1 MNNIEN
7 PEKKNHEYAVK
18 LFEIAAKT
26 AQQIEDDYDK
36 IEALNDLA
44 CAYYQANYKDRA
56 LNVLALAVSR
66 INQIDS
72 EATKAF
78 LLNKVASKY
87 IEIGHSDHAALMLE
101 SSLLLT
107 NRLEPSD
114 SRDYTIIDIA
124 FNYASIGQYEKSL
137 AVSEIVEDEW
147 KKVSKLFTDL
157 IWYYVEAGKHEQVQE
172 IIKSFKSDLW
182 LLEEAA
188 ISYAQQGECQRAI
201 QINEEITDRQSK
213 SLTLIAIGDRYID
226 DGEIGKALDIL
237 DRARDL
243 ASNLQKNHTKSWLL
257 DVIAKKYAK
266 AGRKDL
272 AMQILPKSMSFN
284 QIAYSLI
291 AAKDYQEAIE
301 LTESKQ
307 QHFTVLE
314 RVRIYSN
321 VAREYLKHEQK
332 EMAVSLLDKA
342 TAIADTLDSKIAKI
356 EIQIEIAQLYA
367 EAKQQERAIA
377 ILNTTARTVKMIE
390 NKLVIGNELRNLAS
404 SFAALGCLEKAIEIA
419 KLVTIDRE
427 QVKVYT
433 EVALSIVSTNKKSNS
448 ERKKRMAIVS

>member
-1 MNNIEN
+1 MNTIDN
-7 PEKKNHEYAVK
+7 PHPKTNEYAVK
-18 LFEIAAKT
+18 LFEIAVKT
-26 AQQIEDDYDK
+26 AQQIEDDYDRV
-36 IEALNDLA
+36 EALNDLA
-44 CAYYQANYKDRA
+44 QAYFRSGDRDKA
-56 LNVLALAVSR
+56 SNVLVIAVNT
-66 INQIDS
+66 INQISSDS
-72 EATKAF
+72 TKAF
-78 LLNKVASKY
+78 LLNKVAGKY
-87 IEIGHSDHAALMLE
+87 IEFSQNDRASTILE
-101 SSLLLT
+101 SSLLLINDIDT
-107 NRLEPSD
+107 SD

-124 FNYASIGQYEKSL
+124 FNYALIGQYEKSL
-137 AVSEIVEDEW
+137 AVAEIVEDEW

-157 IWYYVEAGKHEQVQE
+157 IWYYVEAGKHEKVEE

-201 QINEEITDRQSK
+201 QINDEIADEQSK

-226 DGEIGKALDIL
+226 DGEIDKALEIL
-237 DRARDL
+237 DRAKDL

-291 AAKDYQEAIE
+291 AAKDYEEVIR

-307 QHFTVLE
+307 QHFTTLE
-314 RVRIYSN
+314 RVRIYIN
-321 VAREYLKHEQK
+321 VADEYVKNKQEEKAL
-332 EMAVSLLDKA
+332 SLLEKA
-342 TAIADTLDSKIAKI
+342 LIVSETLDSKIAKI
-356 EIQIEIAQLYA
+356 EIQTEIARLFIRSQNKEKALSILSFTA
-367 EAKQQERAIA
+367 QTAK
-377 ILNTTARTVKMIE
+377 MMD
-390 NKLVIGNELRNLAS
+390 NKLVIGNELRNIAS
-404 SFAALGCLEKAIEIA
+404 LYGELGCLEKAIEIA

-433 EVALSIVSTNKKSNS
+433 EVALSLMSIEKTNEP
-448 ERKKRMAIVS
+448 ERKKRATIV